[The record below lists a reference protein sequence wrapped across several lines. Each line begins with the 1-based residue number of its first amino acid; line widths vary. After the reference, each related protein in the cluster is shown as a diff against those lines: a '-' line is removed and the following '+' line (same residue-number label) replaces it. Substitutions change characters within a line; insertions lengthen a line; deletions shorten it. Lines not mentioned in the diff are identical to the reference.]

1 MADDV
6 AHLIE
11 RMEAHENEGVKIQ
24 AEQDRIGLDDKKL
37 KAIRKAKAAADA
49 AQKTLDA
56 LMGSGLLP
64 DGATLADDQS

>member
-11 RMEAHENEGVKIQ
+11 RMEQHDREGAKILV
-24 AEQDRIGLDDKKL
+24 EQDRLGLDEKRI

-49 AQKTLDA
+49 AQRTLDA
-56 LMGSGLLP
+56 LMDAGLMP
-64 DGATLADDQS
+64 EGDPS